1 MALNPSLLRM
11 RTPDQMPFDLHIPVG
26 SKDVFLAR
34 MKTIPE
40 EKRTLWRFHTVKP
53 GESLGEIAT
62 NFHARPADIAET
74 NDLAV
79 TDTVDPGDELVI
91 PIASAASASHAQF
104 YTIKRGDTLVTVADR
119 FNVSVEDLRKWNR
132 LKSGAVSLGRRLQ
145 VSEPVRA
152 VASLHARGRGGR
164 GSHAVRARALPPTAH
179 AGGAHG
185 ATVPRKPRI

>member
-1 MALNPSLLRM
+1 
-11 RTPDQMPFDLHIPVG
+11 MPFALHLPVG
-26 SKDVFLAR
+26 TKDVFLAR

-40 EKRTLWRFHTVKP
+40 EKRTLWRFHSVKP

-62 NFHARPADIAET
+62 NFHAKPADIAET

-91 PIASAASASHAQF
+91 PIASAASGSRSQF

-132 LKSGAVSLGRRLQ
+132 LTTGAVSLGRRLQ
-145 VSEPVRA
+145 VAEPARLVG
-152 VASLHARGRGGR
+152 SIHARGRGR
-164 GSHAVRARALPPTAH
+164 R
-179 AGGAHG
+179 
-185 ATVPRKPRI
+185 